1 MLMKLIGL
9 GIKNYFKDGYN
20 IFDCVIVIVSLVD
33 WTISQIPSI
42 DAGSAMN
49 AFRALRLL
57 RMMKLSKSWKALADI
72 LNKTLKSMKDISNFS
87 LLLGLFMYI
96 FALLGMELFAK
107 NALIDENDNLISNEK
122 EMQELY
128 LSGKWFTYPRQN
140 FNNVGY
146 ALTTVFLVIMGED
159 WNWDMYIWVRAYG
172 AGSTGGYLIA
182 VFYFLL
188 LAILGNIVLF
198 SLFTAI
204 LLNNFEGDDEEGG
217 NEEEDDEEEEEEAKE
232 E

>member
-1 MLMKLIGL
+1 MKLIGL

-20 IFDCVIVIVSLVD
+20 VFDCVIVIVSLVD

-107 NALIDENDNLISNEK
+107 NALIDENDNLISDEK
-122 EMQELY
+122 EIQELY
-128 LSGKWFTYPRQN
+128 LSG
-140 FNNVGY
+140 
-146 ALTTVFLVIMGED
+146 
-159 WNWDMYIWVRAYG
+159 
-172 AGSTGGYLIA
+172 
-182 VFYFLL
+182 
-188 LAILGNIVLF
+188 
-198 SLFTAI
+198 
-204 LLNNFEGDDEEGG
+204 
-217 NEEEDDEEEEEEAKE
+217 
-232 E
+232 